1 MKKIILLI
9 IICSLSLCF
18 IAVPQTKH
26 SSDRIQDSASH
37 AKDINDMC
45 HDSRQW
51 RLQTSPLALLSVFR
65 SPAQGCH
72 LNTYSFK
79 IPTRENKE
87 ISQNTARDFLREM
100 IPACCRRKRK
110 MSGEEKRGGE
120 ENSVLAQPLLKNKST
135 QRVKIIYSLS
145 NSANMFDTGLLRAQ
159 REIVLTFDSHKGFKL
174 YKASLR
180 CAVGYNLNSRDWK
193 KKNDMQQLLNVHVNP
208 EVERK
213 DEIVIEIEKNKNIYL
228 VLDSNMSYTLKGTQ
242 KCATGPLYP
251 LGQEKQDLA
260 IITK

>member
-1 MKKIILLI
+1 
-9 IICSLSLCF
+9 
-18 IAVPQTKH
+18 
-26 SSDRIQDSASH
+26 
-37 AKDINDMC
+37 
-45 HDSRQW
+45 
-51 RLQTSPLALLSVFR
+51 
-65 SPAQGCH
+65 
-72 LNTYSFK
+72 
-79 IPTRENKE
+79 
-87 ISQNTARDFLREM
+87 
-100 IPACCRRKRK
+100 

-159 REIVLTFDSHKGFKL
+159 RETVLTFDSHKGFKL

-228 VLDSNMSYTLKGTQ
+228 VLDSNISYTLKGTQ